1 MVTEELITI
10 IKSKFRDGER
20 REDIKYSLLQEG
32 WEGVDIEAAIG
43 QIQRDALKQ
52 LPILSTFYAFIERME
67 AKTAHSSPKMTF
79 AVLGGSFMVV
89 LLIFWGLFL
98 MLDPLGTKIG
108 ERDIQRETDVVKI
121 RNGLNK
127 YYTARFTYPPALSD
141 LVPDFLQSIPRDPKT
156 GAEYPYKLQ
165 GESNYSLCVN
175 FESKTPQCLAAEPS
189 SSSIP
194 VVTNQSDSTETADP
208 NQMPTP
214 IESGPTAT
222 PSVMLSPSAGATTAL

>member
-1 MVTEELITI
+1 MVTEELITS
-10 IKSKFRDGER
+10 IKNKFRDGER
-20 REDIKYSLLQEG
+20 REDIKYALLQEG
-32 WEGVDIEAAIG
+32 WEGVDIEAAIS

-89 LLIFWGLFL
+89 LVIFWGLYLLF
-98 MLDPLGTKIG
+98 DPLGTKIG

-127 YYTARFTYPPALSD
+127 YYTARFTYPQALND

-156 GAEYPYKLQ
+156 GAVYPYKLQ
-165 GESNYSLCVN
+165 GESNYSLCIN
-175 FESKTPQCLAAEPS
+175 FESKTPQCVAAEPS

-194 VVTNQSDSTETADP
+194 VVINPSDRTDTADP
-208 NQMPTP
+208 DQMPTP
-214 IESGPTAT
+214 TESELTAT
-222 PSVMLSPSAGATTAL
+222 PSVMLSPGAGGAGAL